1 MMIRDRDDLRVPF
14 VEPVYI
20 PLPPASPAPG
30 STADAIATVRATW
43 RKLVAAREA
52 ADESYERTGTRLMW
66 YFAYALFFGA
76 CSFLAW
82 VVSGWRVAGVGSMGC
97 AGFGLVAVVAWF
109 VNDARL
115 RRAYAEATAVLGDV
129 ERNLRRL
136 RAAAAHAARVRGG

>member
-1 MMIRDRDDLRVPF
+1 MMIRDSDDLRVPF
-14 VEPVYI
+14 VEPVCI
-20 PLPPASPAPG
+20 TLPPAPG
-30 STADAIATVRATW
+30 SAAAAVAAVRATS
-43 RKLVAAREA
+43 RRLVVAREV
-52 ADESYERTGTRLMW
+52 ADESYERTGMRLTW

-82 VVSGWRVAGVGSMGC
+82 VVIGWRVAGVVSMGC

-109 VNDARL
+109 VNDARQ